1 MPYNKNLRIIQS
13 WSFHRKSHIYKIHG
27 KHSPWLHEQ
36 NRRKTGIFGAQW
48 CVFSKEKTC
57 LGIKLKDHSMCTKRC
72 GQMSYSWGK
81 RQFRAKG
88 TRDRPRRWAGGW
100 SCGDR
105 HGGSWSGAACD
116 ERSWR
121 LCPGAPAAWWA
132 SRHGTPASVCQ
143 SLPSGTWTRS
153 GGCHSG
159 SQRTHRCWP
168 DCRQSCGE

>member
-13 WSFHRKSHIYKIHG
+13 WLFHRKSHIYKTHG
-27 KHSPWLHEQ
+27 KHSLWLHAQ
-36 NRRKTGIFGAQW
+36 NRRKTGISGAQW

-57 LGIKLKDHSMCTKRC
+57 LEIKLKAHSMCTKQC
-72 GQMSYSWGK
+72 GQMSCSWGK

-88 TRDRPRRWAGGW
+88 TCDRPRRWAGGW

-105 HGGSWSGAACD
+105 RGGSWSGAACD
-116 ERSWR
+116 ERSWK

-132 SRHGTPASVCQ
+132 SRHGTLASVCP
-143 SLPSGTWTRS
+143 SLLSGTWTRS
-153 GGCHSG
+153 GGFHSG
-159 SQRTHRCWP
+159 SQRKHRCWP

>member
-13 WSFHRKSHIYKIHG
+13 WLFHRKSHIYKNHG
-27 KHSPWLHEQ
+27 KHSLRLHAQ
-36 NRRKTGIFGAQW
+36 NQRKTGISGAQW
-48 CVFSKEKTC
+48 CVFSKEKTY
-57 LGIKLKDHSMCTKRC
+57 LEIKLKAHSMCTKQC
-72 GQMSYSWGK
+72 GQMSCSWGK

-88 TRDRPRRWAGGW
+88 TCDRPRRWAGGW

-105 HGGSWSGAACD
+105 RGGSWSGAACD
-116 ERSWR
+116 ERSWK

-132 SRHGTPASVCQ
+132 SRHGTLASVCP

-153 GGCHSG
+153 GGFHSG
-159 SQRTHRCWP
+159 SQRKHRCWL

>member
-13 WSFHRKSHIYKIHG
+13 WLFHRKSHIYKNHG
-27 KHSPWLHEQ
+27 KHSLRLHAQ
-36 NRRKTGIFGAQW
+36 NQRKTGISGAQW

-57 LGIKLKDHSMCTKRC
+57 LEIKLKAHSMCTKQC
-72 GQMSYSWGK
+72 GQMSCSWGK

-88 TRDRPRRWAGGW
+88 TCDRPRRWAGGW

-105 HGGSWSGAACD
+105 RGGSWSGAACD
-116 ERSWR
+116 ERSWK

-132 SRHGTPASVCQ
+132 SRHGTPASVCP

-153 GGCHSG
+153 GGLHSG
-159 SQRTHRCWP
+159 SQRKHRCWP